1 MAQNR
6 MELERVRYWQG
17 QLLASG
23 DLETQL
29 RVDQQLRW
37 LHNRSL
43 HQAYGIAIGLELE
56 RDETTKEIKI
66 DDDGNVTVVCGM
78 AYDCAG
84 RELILQSNR
93 ALELPGEFPAT
104 LVITRDET
112 TADGIALKWKPQ
124 VEINPNIEFA
134 ITTLTQGAPN
144 VKADPAFRQVVSRPL
159 ARPRMGTGQTI
170 PGETTWQPWKIGNTE
185 VGVKV

>member
-6 MELERVRYWQG
+6 QELERVRYWQG

-23 DLETQL
+23 DLNTQL

-43 HQAYGIAIGLELE
+43 HSAYGIALGLELE

-93 ALELPGEFPAT
+93 ALALPEDFPAT
-104 LVITRDET
+104 LVITRDE
-112 TADGIALKWKPQ
+112 
-124 VEINPNIEFA
+124 
-134 ITTLTQGAPN
+134 
-144 VKADPAFRQVVSRPL
+144 
-159 ARPRMGTGQTI
+159 
-170 PGETTWQPWKIGNTE
+170 
-185 VGVKV
+185 